1 MEVLFLIQE
10 IWCQHC
16 TRNRNKNSS
25 RKGRKT
31 NTANQIIAIKI
42 CRSFKYSKTY
52 NVCRVQPFTRAKRE
66 ALINSEALINIYS
79 LHKQNIKSANAK
91 PWHNKKIGPI
101 SKETTLYVQHTSFV
115 HFFAVIL
122 HDYDVK
128 LPETS

>member
-1 MEVLFLIQE
+1 M
-10 IWCQHC
+10 
-16 TRNRNKNSS
+16 
-25 RKGRKT
+25 
-31 NTANQIIAIKI
+31 
-42 CRSFKYSKTY
+42 YSKTY

-79 LHKQNIKSANAK
+79 LHKQNIKSCNAK
-91 PWHNKKIGPI
+91 PRHNKKIGPI